1 MLPES
6 ERYPAC
12 FEQHCV
18 RLSVALSIALQLRH
32 PVLRV
37 SLRRRRV
44 ARASMPEAT
53 VNEDGDSLLCE
64 DDVGPAATTKGWEV
78 NSVSKAG
85 RMQSSTHRKLG

>member
-1 MLPES
+1 
-6 ERYPAC
+6 
-12 FEQHCV
+12 
-18 RLSVALSIALQLRH
+18 
-32 PVLRV
+32 
-37 SLRRRRV
+37 
-44 ARASMPEAT
+44 MPEAT